1 MEWEIMDG
9 EGGPVRLNGREG
21 MESVG
26 PVGWNGRVW
35 MEREEMQDYFYSE
48 LQNGLGICNIGN

>member
-48 LQNGLGICNIGN
+48 LQNGLGI